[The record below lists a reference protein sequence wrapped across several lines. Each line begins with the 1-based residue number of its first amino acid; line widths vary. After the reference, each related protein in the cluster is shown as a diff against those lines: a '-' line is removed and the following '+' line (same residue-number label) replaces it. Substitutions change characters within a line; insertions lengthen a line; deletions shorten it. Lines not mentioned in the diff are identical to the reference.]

1 MFCNQSRFDLP
12 TAIVTESIFNQL
24 VDSAQTRWLTSE
36 HRRLREAL
44 ANSSPKF
51 LAEPSGKA
59 ERGEVRR
66 GLRSAEGRLL
76 PEGRKNEVRR
86 GLRSAEGRL
95 LPEGR
100 KNDGIST
107 SVQTTPTPPNSGGE
121 KNTLLDQW
129 ANDEN
134 FIKFCQGQE
143 ASRKRGAGGKTKGE
157 IFKALT
163 IDKKLQTYCDNLKKS
178 LPFVIFIATYIE
190 TASASGKL
198 GCWRKQAACRLNG
211 LCVIDFDHIEGDCRA
226 VWEEAYAKL
235 SDKDKSRILLVY
247 ITPSGHGL
255 KVVFMADVAVGNL
268 IDNQK
273 DFSKKLGLNPDEA
286 CKDASRGAFLTTRE
300 DIILLDERIFTYE
313 NPAFGEKYNEL
324 YHAGKS
330 QPTDLFTTTM
340 TTKTTDAVNGGNNL
354 ACGEGKKFSPCERPE
369 VERSKLS
376 ELSSKQE
383 PELSYNGVPYVKI
396 IEAWLDG
403 KDLTNKRHDTLVELA
418 NHLRYLVGK
427 NAKKIEEVVM
437 SLPWVQDLAAEG
449 EDVAGTVS
457 SVMGWRYNERMP
469 DRLREA
475 LGKVGALDSPPK
487 LGGVRGGLRS
497 AEGRLLPE
505 GRKNNGISEAVQT
518 TPPDGTPPNLGGEKD
533 TDIYAMLPLDKWA
546 EELQEMAEFY
556 PCMKELFL
564 NAHPHKLPA
573 ILFSSAALF
582 GTLMTRAYYHFW
594 YEPEIVR
601 RLNYCIFIIGDPG
614 AGKNVIEKFYFK
626 IADPMIQADQ
636 CLIDAVN
643 RYKDGRT
650 ERTTSTKAQKGDA
663 LKKPVVGIRVHPART
678 ATGEFIRHMLAAV
691 ENVQGTPM
699 NLHMFSFDS
708 ELDNVTKNNK
718 GGDWKDREI
727 LELKAFH
734 NEQDGQMYANQ
745 ESITGMFNVFWN
757 FIYTGT
763 PYALHRKVNQRN
775 FGTGMSTRLAVIPLP
790 DKGMAQR
797 HQKRD
802 PSANETLRT
811 WAYRLDRVEGEI
823 PIEPLNDETY
833 DWQSSRLEIAEF
845 NGDKADRTLL
855 KRIPYYGIGVS
866 LPFILMRHWDE
877 WQESKTLTMDDT
889 DKRLCRLAMEI
900 QYKCQQFFF
909 GEMAFNYFADQNKE
923 FVVRRRTT
931 RYDDCYRK
939 LPDEFKTQQFM
950 DCFGCSNAT
959 AARSISRFK
968 EDGIIENVK
977 FGVYKKIL
985 MELP

>member
-1 MFCNQSRFDLP
+1 MFCYQSGFHLP
-12 TAIVTESIFNQL
+12 TRVINNEQFRALIKAPRTVKL
-24 VDSAQTRWLTSE
+24 VKEARA
-36 HRRLREAL
+36 AL
-44 ANSSPKF
+44 AEGN
-51 LAEPSGKA
+51 KA
-59 ERGEVRR
+59 LYDRKKK
-66 GLRSAEGRLL
+66 LL
-76 PEGRKNEVRR
+76 PLMVFIGTFDE
-86 GLRSAEGRL
+86 S
-95 LPEGR
+95 
-100 KNDGIST
+100 
-107 SVQTTPTPPNSGGE
+107 E
-121 KNTLLDQW
+121 KEI
-129 ANDEN
+129 EN
-134 FIKFCQGQE
+134 K
-143 ASRKRGAGGKTKGE
+143 KTKE
-157 IFKALT
+157 KT
-163 IDKKLQTYCDNLKKS
+163 KVTDT
-178 LPFVIFIATYIE
+178 
-190 TASASGKL
+190 
-198 GCWRKQAACRLNG
+198 WRVQAHVRLNG
-211 LCVIDFDHIEGDCRA
+211 LVVADYDHLEGDVRKI
-226 VWEEAYAKL
+226 WEEAFAKL
-235 SDKDKSRILLVY
+235 SDEDKARILLVY
-247 ITPSGHGL
+247 VTPSGQGL
-255 KVVFMADVAVGNL
+255 KVVFTADMEAGNL
-268 IDNQK
+268 IDNQL
-273 DFSKKLGLNPDEA
+273 DFSAKLGLTLDES
-286 CKDASRGAFLTTRE
+286 CKDGCRGAFMTTAD
-300 DIILLDERIFTYE
+300 DIILMNEEKLFTYE
-313 NPAFGEKYNEL
+313 NEEFGKRYDAL
-324 YHAGKS
+324 YRDGHS
-330 QPTDLFTTTM
+330 QA
-340 TTKTTDAVNGGNNL
+340 TKTPQSPL
-354 ACGEGKKFSPCERPE
+354 KEGD
-369 VERSKLS
+369 VEI
-376 ELSSKQE
+376 
-383 PELSYNGVPYVKI
+383 SYNGVPYAKI

-418 NHLRYLVGK
+418 NHLRYLCGK

-437 SLPWVQDLAAEG
+437 QLPWVQDLAAEG
-449 EDVAGTVS
+449 ENVS
-457 SVMGWRYNERMP
+457 STVASVIDFKYYERMP
-469 DRLREA
+469 KKMREA
-475 LGKVGALDSPPK
+475 LEKVGALEQKISDAA
-487 LGGVRGGLRS
+487 GA
-497 AEGRLLPE
+497 AE
-505 GRKNNGISEAVQT
+505 
-518 TPPDGTPPNLGGEKD
+518 
-533 TDIYAMLPLDKWA
+533 DIYAQLPLEKWA
-546 EELQEMAEFY
+546 EELQEMAEVY

-582 GTLMTRAYYHFW
+582 GTLMTRAFYHFW

-643 RYKDGRT
+643 RYKEGRT
-650 ERTTSTKAQKGDA
+650 ERTTSTKAQKGEA

-727 LELKAFH
+727 LELKSFH

-790 DKGMAQR
+790 DKGLAQR
-797 HQKRD
+797 HQQVD
-802 PSANETLRT
+802 PDANEELRT

-833 DWQSSRLEIAEF
+833 DWQSSHLEIAEF

-877 WQESKTLTMDDT
+877 WQEKRTLTMDDT

-923 FVVRRRTT
+923 FVVRKRST
-931 RYDDCYRK
+931 RYEECFRK
-939 LPDEFKTQQFM
+939 LPDEFKTQQFTEV
-950 DCFGCSNAT
+950 FGCSQQ
-959 AARSISRFK
+959 AASRAIVRFQ
-968 EDGIIENVK
+968 EDGVVEKVK
-977 FGVYKKIL
+977 YGLYKKVVS
-985 MELP
+985 ELS

>member
-24 VDSAQTRWLTSE
+24 VDSAQTKWLTTE
-36 HRRLREAL
+36 HRKLREAL
-44 ANSSPKF
+44 ANSAPK
-51 LAEPSGKA
+51 L
-59 ERGEVRR
+59 GEVRR
-66 GLRSAEGRLL
+66 GL
-76 PEGRKNEVRR
+76 NE
-86 GLRSAEGRL
+86 
-95 LPEGR
+95 
-100 KNDGIST
+100 GIST
-107 SVQTTPTPPNSGGE
+107 SVQTTPAPPNSGGE
-121 KNTLLDQW
+121 KITLLNRW
-129 ANDEN
+129 AQDEN
-134 FIKFCQGQE
+134 FIKFCQRQE
-143 ASRKRGAGGKTKGE
+143 ASRKKAAGGKTKGE
-157 IFKALT
+157 VFKALT
-163 IDKKLQTYCDNLKKS
+163 IEKKLQTYCDNLKKS

-211 LCVIDFDHIEGDCRA
+211 LCVIDFDHVDEADQTTPGPSYSGGERLREIWD
-226 VWEEAYAKL
+226 EAYNKL
-235 SDKDKSRILLVY
+235 SDEDKARILLVY

-255 KVVFMADVAVGNL
+255 KVVFMADVNVGNL

-273 DFSKKLGLNPDEA
+273 DFSAKLGLNPDEA

-313 NPAFGEKYNEL
+313 NPAFGEKYNEQ
-324 YHAGKS
+324 YRAGKS

-340 TTKTTDAVNGGNNL
+340 TTKTTDVA
-354 ACGEGKKFSPCERPE
+354 ES
-369 VERSKLS
+369 
-376 ELSSKQE
+376 
-383 PELSYNGVPYVKI
+383 ELSYNGVPYVKI

-437 SLPWVQDLAAEG
+437 QLPWVQDLAAEG
-449 EDVAGTVS
+449 ENVS
-457 SVMGWRYNERMP
+457 STVASVIDFKYHEWMP
-469 DRLREA
+469 KKMKEA
-475 LGKVGALDSPPK
+475 LRKVGAVD
-487 LGGVRGGLRS
+487 
-497 AEGRLLPE
+497 
-505 GRKNNGISEAVQT
+505 QT

-626 IADPMIQADQ
+626 IADPIIQSDQ

-727 LELKAFH
+727 LELKSFH

-802 PSANETLRT
+802 PHANEALRT

-823 PIEPLNDETY
+823 PIEPLNDETF

-931 RYDDCYRK
+931 RFDDCYRK
-939 LPDEFKTQQFM
+939 LPDEFKTQQMM
-950 DCFGCSNAT
+950 DSFQCSQPT
-959 AARSISRFK
+959 ASRNITRFLQ
-968 EDGIIENVK
+968 DGIIERIAHGTYRK
-977 FGVYKKIL
+977 L
-985 MELP
+985 LQELP

>member
-1 MFCNQSRFDLP
+1 MGD
-12 TAIVTESIFNQL
+12 E
-24 VDSAQTRWLTSE
+24 D
-36 HRRLREAL
+36 
-44 ANSSPKF
+44 
-51 LAEPSGKA
+51 KA
-59 ERGEVRR
+59 RV
-66 GLRSAEGRLL
+66 L
-76 PEGRKNEVRR
+76 
-86 GLRSAEGRL
+86 
-95 LPEGR
+95 
-100 KNDGIST
+100 
-107 SVQTTPTPPNSGGE
+107 
-121 KNTLLDQW
+121 
-129 ANDEN
+129 
-134 FIKFCQGQE
+134 
-143 ASRKRGAGGKTKGE
+143 
-157 IFKALT
+157 
-163 IDKKLQTYCDNLKKS
+163 
-178 LPFVIFIATYIE
+178 FVF
-190 TASASGKL
+190 
-198 GCWRKQAACRLNG
+198 
-211 LCVIDFDHIEGDCRA
+211 V
-226 VWEEAYAKL
+226 
-235 SDKDKSRILLVY
+235 
-247 ITPSGHGL
+247 TPSGHGL
-255 KVVFMADVAVGNL
+255 KVVFMADPSVGNL
-268 IDNQK
+268 IDNQIV
-273 DFSKKLGLNPDEA
+273 FSQKLGLNPDEA
-286 CKDASRGAFLTTRE
+286 CKDASRGAFLTTSE
-300 DIILLDERIFTYE
+300 DVIFIDEEKLFTYE
-313 NPAFGEKYNEL
+313 NEEFGKKYNGE
-324 YHAGKS
+324 YRSGHS
-330 QPTDLFTTTM
+330 QPTIRPAGSAVAAGHTGQGSHNTGGESPDAEAVM
-340 TTKTTDAVNGGNNL
+340 T
-354 ACGEGKKFSPCERPE
+354 
-369 VERSKLS
+369 
-376 ELSSKQE
+376 
-383 PELSYNGVPYVKI
+383 YNGVTYVKI
-396 IEAWLDG
+396 IEAWLEGVNLD
-403 KDLTNKRHDTLVELA
+403 KNRHNTLTELA
-418 NHLRYLVGK
+418 SHLRYLIGK
-427 NAKKIEEVVM
+427 NPKKITEVVM
-437 SLPWVQDLAAEG
+437 SLPWVKDLAAEG

-457 SVMGWRYNERMP
+457 SVMGWRYTERMP
-469 DRLREA
+469 DRLRKA
-475 LGKVGALDSPPK
+475 LGK
-487 LGGVRGGLRS
+487 LGRS
-497 AEGRLLPE
+497 
-505 GRKNNGISEAVQT
+505 
-518 TPPDGTPPNLGGEKD
+518 GEV
-533 TDIYAMLPLDKWA
+533 DIYAMLPLDKWA
-546 EELQEMAEFY
+546 EELMEMAEYY

-564 NAHPHKLPA
+564 NAHPHKMPA

-626 IADPMIQADQ
+626 IADPMIQSDQ
-636 CLIDAVN
+636 GLIDAVN

-691 ENVQGTPM
+691 EIVQGQPM

-797 HQKRD
+797 HQKVD
-802 PSANETLRT
+802 PNSNETLRT

-931 RYDDCYRK
+931 RYDECYRK

-959 AARSISRFK
+959 AARSINRFK

>member
-12 TAIVTESIFNQL
+12 TAIVTASIFNQL
-24 VDSAQTRWLTSE
+24 VDSAQTRWLTRE
-36 HRRLREAL
+36 HRKLREAL
-44 ANSSPKF
+44 
-51 LAEPSGKA
+51 PSI
-59 ERGEVRR
+59 
-66 GLRSAEGRLL
+66 LEGDKELL
-76 PEGRKNEVRR
+76 N
-86 GLRSAEGRL
+86 
-95 LPEGR
+95 
-100 KNDGIST
+100 
-107 SVQTTPTPPNSGGE
+107 
-121 KNTLLDQW
+121 QW
-129 ANDEN
+129 ASDEN

-143 ASRKRGAGGKTKGE
+143 SSRKKAAGGKTKGE
-157 IFKALT
+157 VFKALSLE
-163 IDKKLQTYCDNLKKS
+163 KKLQTYCDNLKKS

-235 SDKDKSRILLVY
+235 SDEDKARILLVY

-273 DFSKKLGLNPDEA
+273 DFSAKLGLNPDEA

-300 DIILLDERIFTYE
+300 DIILINENELFTYE
-313 NPAFGEKYNEL
+313 NKDFGEKYNSQ
-324 YHAGKS
+324 YHAGHS
-330 QPTDLFTTTM
+330 QPTLQTPP
-340 TTKTTDAVNGGNNL
+340 VL
-354 ACGEGKKFSPCERPE
+354 PCIGEGVSQTTSLP
-369 VERSKLS
+369 SLS
-376 ELSSKQE
+376 REGSGVSL
-383 PELSYNGVPYVKI
+383 LYHGVPYSKI
-396 IEAWLDG
+396 VEAWLGG
-403 KDLTNKRHDTLVELA
+403 KKVEPGDRHHTSLILA
-418 NHLRYLVGK
+418 DHLRYITDNNPVLIERILRETPFVK
-427 NAKKIEEVVM
+427 DIIEERNENVAQTVESAQGYEFLKGIPKRM
-437 SLPWVQDLAAEG
+437 QDALKASGATISSQTS
-449 EDVAGTVS
+449 DV
-457 SVMGWRYNERMP
+457 
-469 DRLREA
+469 
-475 LGKVGALDSPPK
+475 SP
-487 LGGVRGGLRS
+487 
-497 AEGRLLPE
+497 
-505 GRKNNGISEAVQT
+505 QT
-518 TPPDGTPPNLGGEKD
+518 STE
-533 TDIYAMLPLDKWA
+533 DIYAMLPLDKWA
-546 EELQEMAEFY
+546 EELQEMSEYY

-564 NAHPHKLPA
+564 NAHPHKMPA

-636 CLIDAVN
+636 CLINAVN

-650 ERTTSTKAQKGDA
+650 ERATSTKAQKGEA

-691 ENVQGTPM
+691 ETIEGKPM

-718 GGDWKDREI
+718 GGDWKDKEI
-727 LELKAFH
+727 LELKSFH
-734 NEQDGQMYANQ
+734 NEQDGQMYANT

-775 FGTGMSTRLAVIPLP
+775 FGTGMSTRLACIPLP
-790 DKGMAQR
+790 DKGVAKR
-797 HQKRD
+797 HQQVNPD
-802 PSANETLRT
+802 ANEALRE

-833 DWQSSRLEIAEF
+833 EWQSSHLEIAEF

-855 KRIPYYGIGVS
+855 KRIPYYGIGIS

-877 WQESKTLTMDDT
+877 WQESRTLTMDDT

-900 QYKCQQFFF
+900 QYRCQQFFF

-939 LPDEFKTQQFM
+939 LPDEFKTQQFK
-950 DCFGCSNAT
+950 DNFRTSDAAT
-959 AARSISRFK
+959 SRALK
-968 EDGIIENVK
+968 RLQSDGIIEK
-977 FGVYKKIL
+977 LGYGAYRKIL
-985 MELP
+985 QELP

>member
-1 MFCNQSRFDLP
+1 M
-12 TAIVTESIFNQL
+12 
-24 VDSAQTRWLTSE
+24 
-36 HRRLREAL
+36 
-44 ANSSPKF
+44 
-51 LAEPSGKA
+51 
-59 ERGEVRR
+59 
-66 GLRSAEGRLL
+66 
-76 PEGRKNEVRR
+76 
-86 GLRSAEGRL
+86 
-95 LPEGR
+95 
-100 KNDGIST
+100 
-107 SVQTTPTPPNSGGE
+107 
-121 KNTLLDQW
+121 
-129 ANDEN
+129 
-134 FIKFCQGQE
+134 
-143 ASRKRGAGGKTKGE
+143 
-157 IFKALT
+157 FKALSLE
-163 IDKKLQTYCDNLKKS
+163 KKLQTYCDNLKKS

-235 SDKDKSRILLVY
+235 SDEDKARILLVY

-273 DFSKKLGLNPDEA
+273 DFSAKLGLNPDEA

-300 DIILLDERIFTYE
+300 DIILINEEKLFTYE
-313 NPAFGEKYNEL
+313 NEEYGKKYNEE
-324 YHAGKS
+324 YHAGHS
-330 QPTDLFTTTM
+330 QPTLQ
-340 TTKTTDAVNGGNNL
+340 VENGELKIENL
-354 ACGEGKKFSPCERPE
+354 AAAPENSQLSPLNSQLE
-369 VERSKLS
+369 
-376 ELSSKQE
+376 
-383 PELSYNGVPYVKI
+383 YHGVPYSKI
-396 IEAWLDG
+396 VEAWLGG
-403 KDLTNKRHDTLVELA
+403 KKVEPGDRHRTSLILA
-418 NHLRYLVGK
+418 DHLRYITDNDPALIERILRETPFVK
-427 NAKKIEEVVM
+427 DIIEERNENVAQTVESAQGYEFLKGVPKRM
-437 SLPWVQDLAAEG
+437 QDALKAAGATE
-449 EDVAGTVS
+449 S
-457 SVMGWRYNERMP
+457 SQTS
-469 DRLREA
+469 DA
-475 LGKVGALDSPPK
+475 SP
-487 LGGVRGGLRS
+487 
-497 AEGRLLPE
+497 
-505 GRKNNGISEAVQT
+505 QT
-518 TPPDGTPPNLGGEKD
+518 STE
-533 TDIYAMLPLDKWA
+533 DIYAMLPLDKWA
-546 EELQEMAEFY
+546 EELQEMAEYY

-564 NAHPHKLPA
+564 NAHPHKMPA

-636 CLIDAVN
+636 CLINAVN

-650 ERTTSTKAQKGDA
+650 ERATSTKAQKGEA

-691 ENVQGTPM
+691 ETVQGTPM

-718 GGDWKDREI
+718 GGDWKDKEI
-727 LELKAFH
+727 LELKSFH
-734 NEQDGQMYANQ
+734 NEQDGQMYANT

-775 FGTGMSTRLAVIPLP
+775 FGTGMSTRLACIPLP
-790 DKGMAQR
+790 DKGVAKR
-797 HQKRD
+797 HQQVNPD
-802 PSANETLRT
+802 ANEALRE

-833 DWQSSRLEIAEF
+833 EWQSSHLEIAEF

-855 KRIPYYGIGVS
+855 KRIPYYGIGIS

-877 WQESKTLTMDDT
+877 WQESRTLTMDDI

-939 LPDEFKTQQFM
+939 LPDEFKTQQFK
-950 DCFGCSNAT
+950 DNFRTSDAAT
-959 AARSISRFK
+959 SRALK
-968 EDGIIENVK
+968 RLQSDGIIEK
-977 FGVYKKIL
+977 LGYGAYRKIL
-985 MELP
+985 QELP

>member
-24 VDSAQTRWLTSE
+24 VDSAQIKWLTTE
-36 HRRLREAL
+36 HRKLREAL
-44 ANSSPKF
+44 ANSAPKF

-76 PEGRKNEVRR
+76 PEGRKNE
-86 GLRSAEGRL
+86 GT
-95 LPEGR
+95 
-100 KNDGIST
+100 ST
-107 SVQTTPTPPNSGGE
+107 SVQTTPAPPNSGGE
-121 KNTLLDQW
+121 KITLLNRW
-129 ANDEN
+129 AQDEN
-134 FIKFCQGQE
+134 FIKFCQRQE
-143 ASRKRGAGGKTKGE
+143 ASRKKAAGGKTKGE
-157 IFKALT
+157 VFKALT
-163 IDKKLQTYCDNLKKS
+163 IEKKLQTYCDNLKKS

-198 GCWRKQAACRLNG
+198 GCWRKQTACRLNG
-211 LCVIDFDHIEGDCRA
+211 LCVIDFDHVDEGVQTTPPDGTPPNLGGERLREIWA
-226 VWEEAYAKL
+226 EAYNKL
-235 SDKDKSRILLVY
+235 SDEDKARILLVY

-255 KVVFMADVAVGNL
+255 KVVFMADVNVGNL

-273 DFSKKLGLNPDEA
+273 DFSAKLGLNPDEA
-286 CKDASRGAFLTTRE
+286 CKDASRGAFLTTRK

-313 NPAFGEKYNEL
+313 NPAFGEKYNEQ
-324 YHAGKS
+324 YRAGKS

-340 TTKTTDAVNGGNNL
+340 TTKTTSAANGGNNL
-354 ACGEGKKFSPCERPE
+354 ASGEDKEL
-369 VERSKLS
+369 SKLS
-376 ELSSKQE
+376 
-383 PELSYNGVPYVKI
+383 ELSYNGVPYVKI

-427 NAKKIEEVVM
+427 NAKKIEKVVM
-437 SLPWVQDLAAEG
+437 QLPWVQDLAAEG
-449 EDVAGTVS
+449 ENVS
-457 SVMGWRYNERMP
+457 STVASVIDFKYHEWMP
-469 DRLREA
+469 KKMKEA
-475 LGKVGALDSPPK
+475 LRKVGAVD
-487 LGGVRGGLRS
+487 
-497 AEGRLLPE
+497 
-505 GRKNNGISEAVQT
+505 QT

-546 EELQEMAEFY
+546 EELQEMAEYY

-626 IADPMIQADQ
+626 IADPIIQSDQ

-727 LELKAFH
+727 LELKSFH

-802 PSANETLRT
+802 PHANEALRT

-823 PIEPLNDETY
+823 PIEPLNDETF

-931 RYDDCYRK
+931 RFDDCYRK
-939 LPDEFKTQQFM
+939 LPDEFRTQQMM
-950 DCFGCSNAT
+950 DSFQCSQPT
-959 AARSISRFK
+959 ASRNITRFLQ
-968 EDGIIENVK
+968 DGIIERIAH
-977 FGVYKKIL
+977 GTYRKIL
-985 MELP
+985 QELP

>member
-12 TAIVTESIFNQL
+12 TAIVTASIFNQL
-24 VDSAQTRWLTSE
+24 VDSAQTRWLTRE
-36 HRRLREAL
+36 HRKLREAL
-44 ANSSPKF
+44 
-51 LAEPSGKA
+51 PSI
-59 ERGEVRR
+59 
-66 GLRSAEGRLL
+66 LEGDS
-76 PEGRKNEVRR
+76 E
-86 GLRSAEGRL
+86 
-95 LPEGR
+95 
-100 KNDGIST
+100 
-107 SVQTTPTPPNSGGE
+107 
-121 KNTLLDQW
+121 LLDQW

-143 ASRKRGAGGKTKGE
+143 ASKKKAAGGKTKGE
-157 IFKALT
+157 VFKALT
-163 IDKKLQTYCDNLKKS
+163 IEKKLQAYCDNLKKS

-235 SDKDKSRILLVY
+235 SDEDKARILLVY

-255 KVVFMADVAVGNL
+255 KVVFMADVNVGNL

-300 DIILLDERIFTYE
+300 DILFINEKKLFTYE
-313 NPAFGEKYNEL
+313 NTEFGEKYNSQ
-324 YHAGKS
+324 YHAGHN
-330 QPTDLFTTTM
+330 QPTLDFAPSAAGGSGLASVQGAGS
-340 TTKTTDAVNGGNNL
+340 DQQAVHDGNGG
-354 ACGEGKKFSPCERPE
+354 GT
-369 VERSKLS
+369 RSADVLM
-376 ELSSKQE
+376 
-383 PELSYNGVPYVKI
+383 YNGVTYTKI

-427 NAKKIEEVVM
+427 NAIQIEKIVM
-437 SLPWVQDLAAEG
+437 QLPWVQDLAAEG
-449 EDVAGTVS
+449 ENVS
-457 SVMGWRYNERMP
+457 STIASVIEFKYREYMP
-469 DRLREA
+469 KKMKEA
-475 LGKVGALDSPPK
+475 LGKAGALDSPPE
-487 LGGVRGGLRS
+487 LGGVRGGLN
-497 AEGRLLPE
+497 AGNA
-505 GRKNNGISEAVQT
+505 GDQT
-518 TPPDGTPPNLGGEKD
+518 TPGPFYSGGEKD
-533 TDIYAMLPLDKWA
+533 TDIYAQLPLDKWA

-556 PCMKELFL
+556 PCMKELFT
-564 NAHPHKLPA
+564 NVHPHKLA
-573 ILFSSAALF
+573 AVLFSSAALF
-582 GTLMTRAYYHFW
+582 GTLMTRAWYHFW

-614 AGKNVIEKFYFK
+614 AGKNIVEKFYKK

-643 RYKDGRT
+643 RYKEGRT

-663 LKKPVVGIRVHPART
+663 LKRPVVGIRVHPART
-678 ATGEFIRHMLAAV
+678 ATGEFIRHMNAAI
-691 ENVQGTPM
+691 ENIQGQPL
-699 NLHMFSFDS
+699 NLHMFSFDA
-708 ELDNVTKNNK
+708 ELDNVTKQNK

-727 LELKAFH
+727 MELKAFH
-734 NEQDGQMYANQ
+734 NEEEGQMYANQ
-745 ESITGMFNVFWN
+745 ESYTGMFNVYWN

-797 HQKRD
+797 HQKVD
-802 PSANETLRT
+802 PNSNETLRT
-811 WAYRLDRVEGEI
+811 WAYRLDKVEGEI

-833 DWQSSRLEIAEF
+833 DWQSSHLEIAEF

-877 WQESKTLTMDDT
+877 WQESKTLSMDVT

-931 RYDDCYRK
+931 RFDDCYRK
-939 LPDEFKTQQFM
+939 LPDEFKTQQMM
-950 DCFGCSNAT
+950 DSFQCSQPT
-959 AARSISRFK
+959 ASRNINRFLQ
-968 EDGIIENVK
+968 DGIIERIAHGTYRK
-977 FGVYKKIL
+977 L
-985 MELP
+985 LQELP

>member
-24 VDSAQTRWLTSE
+24 VDSAQTKWLTTE
-36 HRRLREAL
+36 HRKLREAL
-44 ANSSPKF
+44 ANSAPKF

-76 PEGRKNEVRR
+76 PEGRKNE
-86 GLRSAEGRL
+86 GT
-95 LPEGR
+95 
-100 KNDGIST
+100 ST
-107 SVQTTPTPPNSGGE
+107 SVQTTPAPPNSGGE
-121 KNTLLDQW
+121 KITLLNRW
-129 ANDEN
+129 AQDEN
-134 FIKFCQGQE
+134 FIKFCQRQE
-143 ASRKRGAGGKTKGE
+143 ASRKKAAGGKTKGE
-157 IFKALT
+157 VFKALT
-163 IDKKLQTYCDNLKKS
+163 IEKKLQTYCDNLKKS

-211 LCVIDFDHIEGDCRA
+211 LCVIDFDHVDEGVQTTPPDGTPPNLGGERLREI
-226 VWEEAYAKL
+226 WEEAYNKL
-235 SDKDKSRILLVY
+235 SDEDKARILLVY

-255 KVVFMADVAVGNL
+255 KVVFMADVNVGNL

-273 DFSKKLGLNPDEA
+273 DFSAKLGLNPDEA
-286 CKDASRGAFLTTRE
+286 CKDASRGAFLTTHE

-313 NPAFGEKYNEL
+313 NPAFGEKYNEQ
-324 YHAGKS
+324 YRAGKS

-340 TTKTTDAVNGGNNL
+340 TTKTTSA
-354 ACGEGKKFSPCERPE
+354 AES
-369 VERSKLS
+369 
-376 ELSSKQE
+376 
-383 PELSYNGVPYVKI
+383 ELSYNGVPYVKI

-437 SLPWVQDLAAEG
+437 QLPWVQDLAAEG
-449 EDVAGTVS
+449 ENVS
-457 SVMGWRYNERMP
+457 STVASVIDFKYHEWMP
-469 DRLREA
+469 KKMKEA
-475 LGKVGALDSPPK
+475 LRKVGAVD
-487 LGGVRGGLRS
+487 
-497 AEGRLLPE
+497 
-505 GRKNNGISEAVQT
+505 QT

-626 IADPMIQADQ
+626 IADPIIQADQ

-727 LELKAFH
+727 LELKSFH

-797 HQKRD
+797 HQKVD
-802 PSANETLRT
+802 PNSNEALRT

-823 PIEPLNDETY
+823 PIEPLNDETF

-877 WQESKTLTMDDT
+877 WQEHKTLTMDDT

-931 RYDDCYRK
+931 RFDDCYRK
-939 LPDEFKTQQFM
+939 LPDEFKTQQMM
-950 DCFGCSNAT
+950 DSFQCSQPT
-959 AARSISRFK
+959 ASRNITRFLQ
-968 EDGIIENVK
+968 DGIIERIAH
-977 FGVYKKIL
+977 GTYRKIL
-985 MELP
+985 QELP